1 MTYKAK
7 RKTDGKMF
15 AMKSIPA
22 KTLTDQELL
31 KLQNEL
37 LALSKMQSEHSIDYV
52 ETFLFKDNYF
62 IVSELIETCSLASL
76 IRGKNGIQSEEFC
89 SYILYCIAKGIKA
102 LHDLNVIHRGVSSE
116 NIYCIGEQV
125 KLNDTTR
132 SMFLTEQEAFRTSK
146 IYFKNYY
153 PPPETLSQTPSYGK
167 AIDIWSLGSLAF
179 ELATGKT
186 PHTLASFK
194 RRENSNIASDS
205 NPIQRFQL
213 LQGQQ
218 PRSQEYQDFI
228 KKCAEVDP

>member
-76 IRGKNGIQSEEFC
+76 IRGKNGIQSE
-89 SYILYCIAKGIKA
+89 
-102 LHDLNVIHRGVSSE
+102 
-116 NIYCIGEQV
+116 
-125 KLNDTTR
+125 
-132 SMFLTEQEAFRTSK
+132 
-146 IYFKNYY
+146 
-153 PPPETLSQTPSYGK
+153 
-167 AIDIWSLGSLAF
+167 
-179 ELATGKT
+179 
-186 PHTLASFK
+186 
-194 RRENSNIASDS
+194 
-205 NPIQRFQL
+205 
-213 LQGQQ
+213 
-218 PRSQEYQDFI
+218 
-228 KKCAEVDP
+228 